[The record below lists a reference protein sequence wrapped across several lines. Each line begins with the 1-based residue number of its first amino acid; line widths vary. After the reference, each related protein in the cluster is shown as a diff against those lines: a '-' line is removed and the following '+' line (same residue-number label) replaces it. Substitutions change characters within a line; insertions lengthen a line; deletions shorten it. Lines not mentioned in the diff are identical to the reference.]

1 MTTADK
7 YRNVVRELALD
18 NYGYVTTRAAA
29 AAGVPPIEMPKL
41 AQRGGLENV
50 AYGLYRV
57 PFVPVHDLNQYAEAV
72 LRAGDGAFL
81 RGESV
86 LAMFGLADVNP
97 RRIKVAARRRAR
109 ANFPPF
115 MEVTRAE
122 TDARTTRYE
131 GIESQ
136 TVEDALLECRG
147 RIEITRLMEAAR
159 EARDRG
165 LLTGAQLRHV
175 RKALKP

>member
-1 MTTADK
+1 MATTEK
-7 YRNVVRELALD
+7 YRNVVREVALD

-29 AAGVPPIEMPKL
+29 EAGVPPIEMPKL
-41 AQRGGLENV
+41 AQRGGLENI

-72 LRAGDGAFL
+72 LRAGNGAFL
-81 RGESV
+81 RAESV

-97 RRIKVAARRRAR
+97 RRIKVGVRRRAR
-109 ANFPPF
+109 ADFPQF
-115 MEVTRAE
+115 MEVARA
-122 TDARTTRYE
+122 DANARTTRYE

-136 TVEDALLECRG
+136 LVEDALLECRG
-147 RIEITRLMEAAR
+147 RVENTRLMDAAR

-165 LLTGAQLRHV
+165 LLTGAQLRRV